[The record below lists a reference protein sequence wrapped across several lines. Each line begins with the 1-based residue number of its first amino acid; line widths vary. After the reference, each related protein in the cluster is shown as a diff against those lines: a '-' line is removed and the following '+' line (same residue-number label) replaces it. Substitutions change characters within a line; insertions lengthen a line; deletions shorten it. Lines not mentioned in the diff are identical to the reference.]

1 MKGHKRG
8 EIRRDRDDRA
18 LCVSQVARETSKKE
32 PASAFS
38 QRTSL
43 RPVGV
48 DPCTLDVP
56 RVNGE
61 GLADVETR

>member
-8 EIRRDRDDRA
+8 GRDGRRI
-18 LCVSQVARETSKKE
+18 VHESSGETSKKE

-38 QRTSL
+38 QRTSQ

-61 GLADVETR
+61 GLVDVET